1 MDTQLLLGKR
11 EILNIS
17 VVVKKGEELIK
28 SFDFFIQHKENAQ
41 FKKFIRGR
49 DLIRQISHGWKY
61 IPKRRRFN
69 LETNKDKI
77 VELNLL
83 VELDTDNQSYQ
94 EIKDAMIQYITQLEL
109 KIADYIDR
117 LDYLNKV
124 VEILLNLDNS
134 PPEIRRLARYDYL
147 KMNLTSAVTLEQE
160 VKECQELMTTST
172 RGDVWKS

>member
-1 MDTQLLLGKR
+1 M
-11 EILNIS
+11 
-17 VVVKKGEELIK
+17 
-28 SFDFFIQHKENAQ
+28 
-41 FKKFIRGR
+41 
-49 DLIRQISHGWKY
+49 
-61 IPKRRRFN
+61 
-69 LETNKDKI
+69 
-77 VELNLL
+77 

-117 LDYLNKV
+117 FDYLNKV

>member
-1 MDTQLLLGKR
+1 
-11 EILNIS
+11 
-17 VVVKKGEELIK
+17 
-28 SFDFFIQHKENAQ
+28 
-41 FKKFIRGR
+41 
-49 DLIRQISHGWKY
+49 
-61 IPKRRRFN
+61 
-69 LETNKDKI
+69 
-77 VELNLL
+77 
-83 VELDTDNQSYQ
+83 
-94 EIKDAMIQYITQLEL
+94 MIQYITQLEL

>member
-1 MDTQLLLGKR
+1 M
-11 EILNIS
+11 
-17 VVVKKGEELIK
+17 
-28 SFDFFIQHKENAQ
+28 
-41 FKKFIRGR
+41 
-49 DLIRQISHGWKY
+49 
-61 IPKRRRFN
+61 
-69 LETNKDKI
+69 
-77 VELNLL
+77 
-83 VELDTDNQSYQ
+83 VELDTDNKSYQ

-134 PPEIRRLARYDYL
+134 PPEIRRLAGYDYL

>member
-1 MDTQLLLGKR
+1 M
-11 EILNIS
+11 
-17 VVVKKGEELIK
+17 
-28 SFDFFIQHKENAQ
+28 
-41 FKKFIRGR
+41 
-49 DLIRQISHGWKY
+49 
-61 IPKRRRFN
+61 
-69 LETNKDKI
+69 
-77 VELNLL
+77 
-83 VELDTDNQSYQ
+83 VELDTDNKSYQ

>member
-1 MDTQLLLGKR
+1 M
-11 EILNIS
+11 
-17 VVVKKGEELIK
+17 
-28 SFDFFIQHKENAQ
+28 
-41 FKKFIRGR
+41 
-49 DLIRQISHGWKY
+49 
-61 IPKRRRFN
+61 
-69 LETNKDKI
+69 
-77 VELNLL
+77 
-83 VELDTDNQSYQ
+83 VELDTDNKSYQ

-134 PPEIRRLARYDYL
+134 PPEIRRLAGYDCL